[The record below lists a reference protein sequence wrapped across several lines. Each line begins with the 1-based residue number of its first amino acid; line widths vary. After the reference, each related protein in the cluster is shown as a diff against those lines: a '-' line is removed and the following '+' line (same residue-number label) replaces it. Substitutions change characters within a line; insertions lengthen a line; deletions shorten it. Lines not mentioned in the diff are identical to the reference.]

1 MKKPY
6 TADEKVMAREQAFL
20 HTDEKASPPACCL
33 RADCLNSICSLHAAY
48 QLHTC
53 CPPVYCLVSARF
65 RPAICLDKPTGYRYS
80 YTYSYTLSMQPACCL
95 PPFALLHVAWNP
107 VYPQSS
113 SCLPSACLPPTCCL
127 VRWPPVL
134 RLSLACCLHCR
145 LPAVRLLPSCARS

>member
-20 HTDEKASPPACCL
+20 HTDEQASPPACCL

-65 RPAICLDKPTGYRYS
+65 RPAICLDKPTGYSYS
-80 YTYSYTLSMQPACCL
+80 YTYSHTLSMQPACCL

-113 SCLPSACLPPTCCL
+113 SCLPYRGQKPLGVILECSKH
-127 VRWPPVL
+127 VL
-134 RLSLACCLHCR
+134 WLIGKKTELSPR
-145 LPAVRLLPSCARS
+145 GIAV